1 MNKRGVGILIKRNT
15 PFAVLDQRRDTE
27 ENILVLRVQHTGTNA
42 IFYVGCIYGPN
53 KHEPR
58 FFESLR
64 RLLHDAGTAPVLL
77 GGDWNC
83 TVSCE
88 NARHNPDNVNM
99 HNPPNKR
106 HSELLKSLCDDLD
119 LADPYRVKFPKRIEY
134 TFVPPSVLKK
144 NRSRIDFFII
154 SKNIT
159 PAVSNI
165 SIANC
170 LQNKLFDHRAVLLD
184 FNTKKPVLTPPTV
197 SKKILKDPEIDLVV
211 GIAVAETYLRYSTAL
226 TNEETDDWVE
236 GLGIAVSNLRE
247 AGPSDLFA
255 VPGDRTEIEELTREG
270 KLGSVREYLEF
281 FPFRLLRDGP
291 LSIDDDM
298 FLECLI
304 NNIRNDTI
312 SYQQFIKKNTKK
324 KKTTFLEH
332 LNDFKKICRLDPMKF

>member
-1 MNKRGVGILIKRNT
+1 
-15 PFAVLDQRRDTE
+15 
-27 ENILVLRVQHTGTNA
+27 
-42 IFYVGCIYGPN
+42 
-53 KHEPR
+53 
-58 FFESLR
+58 
-64 RLLHDAGTAPVLL
+64 LHDAGTAPVLL

-88 NARHNPDNVNM
+88 NARHNPDIVNM
-99 HNPPNKR
+99 HNPPNEH

-119 LADPYRVKFPKRIEY
+119 LTDPYRVKFPNRIEF
-134 TFVPPSVLKK
+134 TFIPPSVIKK

-154 SKNIT
+154 SKSIT
-159 PAVSNI
+159 PAVTNI

-197 SKKILKDPEIDLVV
+197 SKRILKDPEIDMVV

-226 TNEETDDWVE
+226 TNEEIDDWVE
-236 GLGIAVSNLRE
+236 GLGIAVGNLRE

-270 KLGSVREYLEF
+270 KLGAVREYLEF

-291 LSIDDDM
+291 LSIDDDL

-304 NNIRNDTI
+304 NNVRNDTI

-324 KKTTFLEH
+324 QKTVFLE
-332 LNDFKKICRLDPMKF
+332 LLKNFKKICRLDRMKF

>member
-64 RLLHDAGTAPVLL
+64 RLLHDAGAAPVLL

-88 NARHNPDNVNM
+88 NARHNPDIVNM
-99 HNPPNKR
+99 HNPPKKR

-119 LADPYRVKFPKRIEY
+119 LADPYRVKFPKR
-134 TFVPPSVLKK
+134 
-144 NRSRIDFFII
+144 
-154 SKNIT
+154 
-159 PAVSNI
+159 
-165 SIANC
+165 
-170 LQNKLFDHRAVLLD
+170 
-184 FNTKKPVLTPPTV
+184 
-197 SKKILKDPEIDLVV
+197 
-211 GIAVAETYLRYSTAL
+211 YSTAI

-291 LSIDDDM
+291 LSITDDL

-324 KKTTFLEH
+324 QKTAFLEH
-332 LNDFKKICRLDPMKF
+332 LNDF